1 MKVLKKF
8 KEKWPKTKER
18 IVNACK
24 FILTAVI
31 MVMGF
36 WVIYSIIWMRLGFP
50 MNNIALWLLFGQSVI
65 SEIIFFRWLSN

>member
-8 KEKWPKTKER
+8 NEKWPATKER

-24 FILTAVI
+24 FTLTAVV

-50 MNNIALWLLFGQSVI
+50 MNNLALWLLFGQSVI

>member
-8 KEKWPKTKER
+8 KEKWPKTKKR

-24 FILTAVI
+24 FILTAVV

-36 WVIYSIIWMRLGFP
+36 WVIYSIIWMRLGFN
-50 MNNIALWLLFGQSVI
+50 MNNIALWLLFVQSVI

>member
-8 KEKWPKTKER
+8 NEKWPKTKER

-24 FILTAVI
+24 FILTVVI

-36 WVIYSIIWMRLGFP
+36 WVIYSIIWMRLGFN
-50 MNNIALWLLFGQSVI
+50 MNNIALCLLFVQSVI
-65 SEIIFFRWLSN
+65 SEIIFFWWLSN